1 MISIKQVISQIEAF
15 ATAHYQVKKFGFE
28 FFEQMPNLA
37 TVDEKFPYMFVTPV
51 GATTYENMVEFDLD
65 VYCVDRLQK
74 DRTNMKFTIS
84 DTQLILSDLSIW
96 LEDGDHDIDVE
107 RIYPQTP
114 INNALLDYVD
124 GWVMKIKVQ
133 VDRVELCEVPMDG
146 ITPPDFS
153 CEDATYSITDT
164 DGNVLYSGSISS
176 GGSLD
181 QSIQDS
187 TVSITD
193 DSGNVLHSV
202 SVLAEGSASQT
213 IADSTAVLKTTSNV
227 TLSTTSINAEAS
239 ADITAPDTS
248 IEVNGVS
255 EGSVVAGST
264 VDVQLSDSLGVV
276 TPTSVTQVGNDLL
289 IVLSDA
295 PAAVTRSTATVPMTG
310 QTTVY
315 RTGDDG
321 DIEAGRATDFFTL
334 DAAPLHNDGTATI
347 NTTTAR
353 FTDTLGGSTYANDIV
368 LDWST
373 WNGSTLLGY
382 DIRINGGGADVDVF
396 WNASIDSALAHSVGT
411 FSSGWRLPNR
421 KEIENILNTADVT
434 ALQYSPF
441 ATLTTGLCILSSSSK
456 APAATS
462 CYACIILTNTVGIV
476 NKTTANSPRWMAC
489 RTFSLSTL
497 NVLS

>member
-1 MISIKQVISQIEAF
+1 MISIKQVIAQIEAF

-146 ITPPDFS
+146 IIPPDVS

-193 DSGNVLHSV
+193 DNGNVLHSV
-202 SVLAEGSASQT
+202 SVLAEGSATQAVADSTVTITDDSANTLYTLSVNAEGSVSQVISDSTVVIKDDSNNTLHTVSVNAQGSANQIIADSTVNINNSAATLLHSVSVNAQGVASQT
-213 IADSTAVLKTTSNV
+213 IADSSVVNSDASYSASILAEGSLVLP
-227 TLSTTSINAEAS
+227 
-239 ADITAPDTS
+239 DITVTD
-248 IEVNGVS
+248 
-255 EGSVVAGST
+255 
-264 VDVQLSDSLGVV
+264 SDG
-276 TPTSVTQVGNDLL
+276 
-289 IVLSDA
+289 
-295 PAAVTRSTATVPMTG
+295 
-310 QTTVY
+310 
-315 RTGDDG
+315 
-321 DIEAGRATDFFTL
+321 
-334 DAAPLHNDGTATI
+334 
-347 NTTTAR
+347 
-353 FTDTLGGSTYANDIV
+353 
-368 LDWST
+368 
-373 WNGSTLLGY
+373 
-382 DIRINGGGADVDVF
+382 
-396 WNASIDSALAHSVGT
+396 
-411 FSSGWRLPNR
+411 
-421 KEIENILNTADVT
+421 
-434 ALQYSPF
+434 
-441 ATLTTGLCILSSSSK
+441 SSSSFPSAK
-456 APAATS
+456 NVTCTPQIKTLYWELNFNDTDDVIFIPATVNNVGTLASGSGSNVGTITVSTDGVTYGALSFPFTPVAATTYYFKRS
-462 CYACIILTNTVGIV
+462 TSTVTGSYTMTGTYA
-476 NKTTANSPRWMAC
+476 
-489 RTFSLSTL
+489 
-497 NVLS
+497 